1 MVIFTCGICQPH
13 KRTIWDNFFG
23 FKPSCV
29 YSKKKEKKKKFYHAS
44 EKKCSCVVTTILVQ
58 ELPKYEIQVWDRV
71 DPGHYLDTKLSWKI
85 LKKVY
90 RLKRKTKINISCR
103 RFHIVGFVSIKLRN
117 LNCAKKGDFCDAVR
131 FCCKVIVHTEKWH
144 I

>member
-1 MVIFTCGICQPH
+1 MCIFQE
-13 KRTIWDNFFG
+13 
-23 FKPSCV
+23 
-29 YSKKKEKKKKFYHAS
+29 KEKKKKKSFYHAS

-103 RFHIVGFVSIKLRN
+103 RFYIVGFVSIKLRN
-117 LNCAKKGDFCDAVR
+117 LNCA
-131 FCCKVIVHTEKWH
+131 WH
-144 I
+144 QRYLKQFQPNMNFHRTLITFHSQTLLTILVSKYF